1 MLGSIVV
8 GSFAGWVVFFG
19 ALLNQ
24 SGPFLPI
31 WLGMAVGVLTTVI
44 VAVWRGFTK
53 EAQAKEA

>member
-1 MLGSIVV
+1 MLGSIAV
-8 GSFAGWVVFFG
+8 GSFAGWAVFFG

-44 VAVWRGFTK
+44 VAVWHGFSE
-53 EAQAKEA
+53 EARAKGA